1 MDVNPVFFAAF
12 WAGLASSASLY
23 TSDISYR
30 PLINDF
36 TFPTSFVLVGMF
48 LNEAMA
54 TTEHD
59 GSAATDPP
67 QDPNTPSNLP
77 NPGGSKP
84 NPQSVPFLLPIGAQ
98 AIQQQLWQGPYPPPE
113 AVERY
118 DKVHPGAF
126 ARILTMAENMQ
137 AAQIEQSKIA
147 LLNAHSDTRRG
158 HWLGSSIGALALI
171 GAVVIGLW
179 GNVWLAAAFLAVPV
193 MGLAKALVESTRQRG
208 SENKIS
214 NAAAKLQVS
223 RED

>member
-1 MDVNPVFFAAF
+1 M
-12 WAGLASSASLY
+12 
-23 TSDISYR
+23 
-30 PLINDF
+30 
-36 TFPTSFVLVGMF
+36 
-48 LNEAMA
+48 
-54 TTEHD
+54 
-59 GSAATDPP
+59 TDQPPQTP

-77 NPGGSKP
+77 NPGDSKP
-84 NPQSVPFLLPIGAQ
+84 NPQSVPFLLHAAQ

-147 LLNAHSDTRRG
+147 LQNAHSDIRRA
-158 HWLGSSIGALALI
+158 HWLGFCVGALALI

-208 SENKIS
+208 SENKIP
-214 NAAAKLQVS
+214 NVAAK
-223 RED
+223 